1 MKKLKFDVRD
11 IFLTPRLALSGKKIW
26 VQMLGLGTGWLIY
39 TILAY
44 VAMLVN
50 GQSLAEIWRMYHF
63 FPCLWGVCGSV
74 AWYSWLIYAIGI
86 LAWIKILLLSSV
98 AVARITYKQLKGDE
112 FFSSG
117 DSFKYVKK
125 HGIAAIM
132 GPVSILL
139 IIAFFVIMAIIA
151 AWIAKWPVL
160 DIIFLGLPYLLYF
173 IVATFVV
180 YTAVVFVVSLI
191 LAPAIVGTA
200 EEDTMETVFQ
210 SYSTLWSQPWR
221 LVLYEGIVGALTVV
235 ATFIYGY
242 ALILGYKFF
251 NFVFG
256 ASWLMDGKMSR
267 IVEQASSYLFGINS
281 PLTPAVSR
289 FFYIC
294 TPASLGMVRPLW
306 LGTTDIITIVLVTI
320 ALFIIAGTI
329 VAYALSNFSV
339 GQALI
344 YIILRKKKDE
354 EDLVERK
361 DEDEL
366 KEEEKSAESASEEDK
381 TTESETPSSDEKA
394 EK

>member
-1 MKKLKFDVRD
+1 MKKLKYDVRD

-26 VQMLGLGTGWLIY
+26 VHMLGLAAGWLIY
-39 TILAY
+39 TVLAY
-44 VAMLVN
+44 VALLAN
-50 GQSLAEIWRMYHF
+50 GHTLADIWDIHHF
-63 FPCLWGVCGSV
+63 FPCLFYTGFPI
-74 AWYSWLIYAIGI
+74 AWYSWVIYGVGV
-86 LAWIKILLLSSV
+86 LAWIIIFLLASV
-98 AVARITYKQLKGDE
+98 AVARITYKQMKGDE

-180 YTAVVFVVSLI
+180 YTGVVFGIALI

-221 LVLYEGIVGALTVV
+221 LVIYEGIVAGLTVV
-235 ATFIYGY
+235 ATFIYGW

-256 ASWLMDGKMSR
+256 ASWLMDGKMAR
-267 IVEQASSYLFGINS
+267 IIEQASSYLFGINS
-281 PLTPAVSR
+281 LITDTISR
-289 FFYIC
+289 YFYIS
-294 TPASLGMVRPLW
+294 TPASLGMVKPLW

-320 ALFIIAGTI
+320 ALFVIAGTVI
-329 VAYALSNFSV
+329 AYALSNFSV

-344 YIILRKKKDE
+344 YVILRKKKDE

-366 KEEEKSAESASEEDK
+366 KEEEASADTTSEEEK
-381 TTESETPSSDEKA
+381 TSESEPPSSDEKT
-394 EK
+394 ES